1 MRLEGIHHI
10 TAIIGDARANVAFYT
25 GVLGLRLVAKT
36 VNQDDPGVYHLF
48 YADER
53 GCAGSELTFFAYQG
67 AVPGRP
73 GAGMVHRI
81 VWRVGSEASLR
92 FWERRVGE
100 AVDAARTDGGVRF
113 ADPERLEHELVV
125 GDGRDEP
132 LIAEHPE
139 IPAEHALQGFA
150 GVRAYSDDPGRSG
163 LMLEE
168 VLGARPVADCE
179 WELRG
184 DRRGSTIAYDPAPPE
199 PGRQSAGIVH
209 HVAWGTTVAEHP
221 RWLEHLLA
229 ASVQS
234 TPVIDRH
241 YFHSIYFPGP
251 SGVLFEIADDG
262 PGFAVDGPL
271 EELGSELILPPFLEP
286 HRERIEAAL
295 LPIPHPRALR

>member
-199 PGRQSAGIVH
+199 PGRQSAGSS
-209 HVAWGTTVAEHP
+209 TTSRGGP
-221 RWLEHLLA
+221 RWP
-229 ASVQS
+229 S
-234 TPVIDRH
+234 TRAGW
-241 YFHSIYFPGP
+241 STCW
-251 SGVLFEIADDG
+251 
-262 PGFAVDGPL
+262 
-271 EELGSELILPPFLEP
+271 
-286 HRERIEAAL
+286 
-295 LPIPHPRALR
+295 PRASSRRRSSTATTSTRSTSPGRAACCSRSPMTALDSPSTARSRSSAPSSSSRRSSNRTASGSRPPCCRSRTRGR